1 MKKKKTKKQN
11 QEKQLRSSSRALGVR
26 ELKSSP
32 APYFFLSLSKERP
45 LNSPIALPPFLV
57 GTVLFRCFQSVCPHQ
72 SSIPQCLTDVP
83 LLQIQKDITE
93 KTKKGRTAKATSHI
107 SFLAAQM
114 ELEKHVTCFFIIGLC
129 FKQHSNRWIN
139 SSKLGLCITEL
150 YICFSKSV
158 IGLRFWWLLIIITVH
173 QVRIK

>member
-1 MKKKKTKKQN
+1 VAQ
-11 QEKQLRSSSRALGVR
+11 V
-26 ELKSSP
+26 P
-32 APYFFLSLSKERP
+32 AMAQFLSLAWNLE
-45 LNSPIALPPFLV
+45 FLHAAGSGKKNKQTNKQNTLMV
-57 GTVLFRCFQSVCPHQ
+57 KS
-72 SSIPQCLTDVP
+72 
-83 LLQIQKDITE
+83 E

-114 ELEKHVTCFFIIGLC
+114 DLEKHVTCFFIIGLC

-158 IGLRFWWLLIIITVH
+158 IGLRFW
-173 QVRIK
+173 